1 MYILK
6 KRRQSLLDSI
16 QHFSQKKTDLE
27 ELSLVAIYTKI
38 KILKSICSQTP
49 KITKL
54 ERVTEEK
61 IPFKIA
67 IRTINNLEKT
77 PQQMCKTYMKT
88 VNVY

>member
-16 QHFSQKKTDLE
+16 QHFSQKKKTDLD
-27 ELSLVAIYTKI
+27 ELSSVAIYTKM

-67 IRTINNLEKT
+67 IRTINNLE
-77 PQQMCKTYMKT
+77 
-88 VNVY
+88 